1 LRRRAVIATSSRW
14 LRGIAH
20 ASLVLAFVP
29 SGDAIAGDAPGAI
42 VYAGVAGARV
52 PHGLSIGQWAAEGAK
67 AAKALALLRVAAV
80 AAVAMVAAAAV
91 AAVTYWEGC
100 WAITGI
106 AA

>member
-1 LRRRAVIATSSRW
+1 MAWRGVLSSIMPFSSACTCA
-14 LRGIAH
+14 GVGAPPH
-20 ASLVLAFVP
+20 QP
-29 SGDAIAGDAPGAI
+29 SSTRTA
-42 VYAGVAGARV
+42 VAGARV

-91 AAVTYWEGC
+91 AAVTYWEGY